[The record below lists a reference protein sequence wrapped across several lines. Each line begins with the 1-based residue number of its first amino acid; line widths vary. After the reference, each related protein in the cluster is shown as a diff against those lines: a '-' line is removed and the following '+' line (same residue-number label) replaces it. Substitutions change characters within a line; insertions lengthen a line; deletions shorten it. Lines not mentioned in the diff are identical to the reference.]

1 MCAKSLQSRL
11 SLCNPKN
18 YSPPGSCPRDSPGKN
33 TGVDCHVLLQGIF
46 PAQGSN
52 PDPLCLLRWQV
63 GSLPLVPLGKPRKQ
77 GGNGISFSTH
87 EDHTHR
93 SKKLSWLC
101 EVVQSE
107 GRHLPEET
115 PCEHSEYC
123 VGGSC
128 SPFSIVTMLLFMVY
142 SFQCIF
148 HIKL

>member
-46 PAQGSN
+46 PTQGSN

-115 PCEHSEYC
+115 PCEHILNIVL
-123 VGGSC
+123 VGAAAHS
-128 SPFSIVTMLLFMVY
+128 VLLPCCYLWCTVSSVF
-142 SFQCIF
+142 FT
-148 HIKL
+148 